1 MNCSKSALLFLCLGI
16 AAFLWGSSV
25 VLGATDGLVHL
36 YGALWFNIAA
46 IFWVGAGIIAKLQ
59 HLLPPEKYG

>member
-16 AAFLWGSSV
+16 AAVLWGGSV
-25 VLGATDGLVHL
+25 VMSATDGLVHL

-59 HLLPPEKYG
+59 HLLPPEKCG